1 MIAVIETE
9 NQALRWLN
17 KAKRNEFLVFENN
30 YDTFTKEKIIENSP
44 DIVLKKVYSNKIQ
57 RRFSLLNLKLNDLY
71 TIKEFVKELQDHQRI
86 QNHENIINFYGI
98 FEDSTQ
104 ENIYSLILDYTKDNL
119 HKYLS
124 TNDLSWTQKLKL
136 AKELTSAL
144 YCLHVNNIVHE
155 DQKKADIYS
164 LGILFWEISSGK
176 IPFENKYIEEPCKLC
191 YMIVYENLRE
201 EQVKDTPEF
210 YEKLYKSCWR
220 FESEER
226 PDIEQRFSDQDLVVQ
241 FHVEGSYIITS
252 VYLLQYHLS
261 LPQQKHGSL
270 LGISKQ
276 SPKVCKYKDKYVSIL
291 DEVVVKSLDPKLEEL
306 MENIKKLEKECL
318 SWK

>member
-144 YCLHVNNIVHE
+144 YCLHVNNIVHGGLTSKNINILNGSVRLHNFGSFKRLIRPNQQHFSHYFNSIQYLDPQYLKNPEKKCFIE

-226 PDIEQRFSDQDLVVQ
+226 PDIEQDF
-241 FHVEGSYIITS
+241 
-252 VYLLQYHLS
+252 
-261 LPQQKHGSL
+261 
-270 LGISKQ
+270 
-276 SPKVCKYKDKYVSIL
+276 
-291 DEVVVKSLDPKLEEL
+291 DPTCPL
-306 MENIKKLEKECL
+306 
-318 SWK
+318 

>member
-71 TIKEFVKELQDHQRI
+71 TIKEFLQDHQRI

-144 YCLHVNNIVHE
+144 YCLHVNNIVHGGLTS
-155 DQKKADIYS
+155 KNIN
-164 LGILFWEISSGK
+164 IL
-176 IPFENKYIEEPCKLC
+176 NEPCKLC

-226 PDIEQRFSDQDLVVQ
+226 PDIEQVL
-241 FHVEGSYIITS
+241 ECIK
-252 VYLLQYHLS
+252 LN
-261 LPQQKHGSL
+261 
-270 LGISKQ
+270 
-276 SPKVCKYKDKYVSIL
+276 SPIDY
-291 DEVVVKSLDPKLEEL
+291 
-306 MENIKKLEKECL
+306 NN
-318 SWK
+318 